1 MTYKGD
7 TETTAAVEAL
17 AYRVR
22 ERDIAIRDGEDHAD
36 ADVFALEFIT
46 AFRGRGWRPTEAR
59 VFAAT
64 KPALPGTLPPLKP
77 ETTARL
83 SDLKADME
91 ARAARD
97 RAARESAREDEP
109 A

>member
-1 MTYKGD
+1 MTD
-7 TETTAAVEAL
+7 TETAAAISAL
-17 AYRVR
+17 
-22 ERDIAIRDGEDHAD
+22 ERRMKLRDQAIRDGEDHAD
-36 ADVFALEFIT
+36 AGPFSQEFMAAL
-46 AFRGRGWRPTEAR
+46 RGRGWRHTEAG
-59 VFAAT
+59 VFAT
-64 KPALPGTLPPLKP
+64 PKPALPSTLPPLKP

-83 SDLKADME
+83 ADLKADME

>member
-1 MTYKGD
+1 MTD
-7 TETTAAVEAL
+7 TETAAAIEAL

-22 ERDIAIRDGEDHAD
+22 ERDVAIRDGQDFAD

-59 VFAAT
+59 RVVL
-64 KPALPGTLPPLKP
+64 PRLALPGTLPPLKP
-77 ETTARL
+77 ETTGLLA
-83 SDLKADME
+83 DLKADME

-97 RAARESAREDEP
+97 RAAMESAREDGT